1 MAGRGGRR
9 MSRRGGPRR
18 PATRHDPGPAV
29 ELVLR
34 VERVAAGGDG
44 IARHPDGRVAFVRG
58 GLPHELVK
66 VHLDE
71 QRKDYVKVTVTEV
84 VEPSPERREP
94 PCVQVAAG
102 CGGCGWQHITLAAQR
117 EMKRDIVVDA
127 LRRLGGL
134 TDPDV
139 RIGSPLGDLGWRTTV
154 RFSVDH
160 HGSLGFRAAR
170 SHRTVT
176 TERCLVAHPL
186 IDELLPGLRLP
197 GAEELTIRVG
207 ARTGQR
213 AAWWNPDGRRPT
225 MLPDDVATGP
235 DATITEVIHGARL
248 RVSAGS
254 FFQSSPEVAEAL
266 CDEVRAAA
274 GDLLTT
280 GAGAVIDAYGGIGL
294 FSAVTVPVG
303 RRTVVVEVSESSTA
317 DARHHLAGR
326 NVAIFN
332 STVEQ
337 WTPIAA
343 DLVIA
348 DPARSGL
355 GAVAAER
362 LTVGTNCD
370 RLVLISC
377 DAAAAGRDA
386 QLLAGHGYRHH
397 DSVVLDPFPH
407 TPHVEIVSRF
417 DRARN

>member
-1 MAGRGGRR
+1 MTWRGA
-9 MSRRGGPRR
+9 PRR
-18 PATRHDPGPAV
+18 PPARR
-29 ELVLR
+29 EPSPAADLVMR

-44 IARHPDGRVAFVRG
+44 IAHHPDGRVAFVRG
-58 GLPHELVK
+58 GLPNELVR
-66 VHLDE
+66 VHINE
-71 QRKDYVKVTVTEV
+71 QRKDYVKGTVTEV
-84 VEPSPERREP
+84 VEPSPARREP
-94 PCVQVAAG
+94 PCAQVAAG
-102 CGGCGWQHITLAAQR
+102 CGGCGWQHITLDAQR
-117 EMKRDIVVDA
+117 EMKREIVIDA

-134 TDPDV
+134 TDPAV
-139 RIGSPLGDLGWRTTV
+139 RLGSPLGDLGWRTTV
-154 RFSVDH
+154 RFSVDR
-160 HGSLGFRAAR
+160 HGVLGFRAAR

-213 AAWWNPDGRRPT
+213 AAWWNPDGLRPT

-235 DATITEVIHGARL
+235 DAAITEVIHGTRL

-254 FFQSSPEVAEAL
+254 FFQSSPEAAEML

-274 GDLLTT
+274 GDLLTAGG
-280 GAGAVIDAYGGIGL
+280 GAIVDAYGGIGL
-294 FSAVTVPVG
+294 FTAVTVPAD
-303 RRTVVVEVSESSTA
+303 RRAIVVEVSASSIA
-317 DARHHLAGR
+317 DAVHHLAGR
-326 NVAIFN
+326 DVAIVN

-337 WTPIAA
+337 WTPLAA

-386 QLLAGHGYRHH
+386 RLLAGHGYRHNG
-397 DSVVLDPFPH
+397 SVVLDPFPH

-417 DRARN
+417 DSARK

>member
-1 MAGRGGRR
+1 
-9 MSRRGGPRR
+9 MSRRGAPRR
-18 PATRHDPGPAV
+18 LSTRHGPGPAV

-44 IARHPDGRVAFVRG
+44 IAHHADGRVAFVRG
-58 GLPHELVK
+58 GLPNELVK
-66 VHLDE
+66 VQIDE
-71 QRKDYVKVTVTEV
+71 QRKDYVKATVSEII
-84 VEPSPERREP
+84 EPSPERREP

-102 CGGCGWQHITLAAQR
+102 CGGCGWQHITLEAQR
-117 EMKRDIVVDA
+117 EMKREIVVDA
-127 LRRLGGL
+127 LRRLGGMA
-134 TDPDV
+134 DPDV
-139 RIGSPLGDLGWRTTV
+139 RLGSPLGDLGWRTTV
-154 RFSVDH
+154 RFSVDRN
-160 HGSLGFRAAR
+160 GSLGFRAAR

-176 TERCLVAHPL
+176 TEKCLVSHRL
-186 IDELLPGLRLP
+186 IDDLLPGLRVP
-197 GAEELTIRVG
+197 GASELTIRVG

-213 AAWWNPDGRRPT
+213 AAWWNPDGPRPA
-225 MLPDDVATGP
+225 MLPDDVVVGP
-235 DATITEVIHGARL
+235 AASITEIVHGAQL

-254 FFQSSPEVAEAL
+254 FFQSSPEAAEAL

-274 GDLLTT
+274 GDLLTA
-280 GAGAVIDAYGGIGL
+280 GDGAVVDAYGGIGL
-294 FSAVTVPVG
+294 FTAVTVPAE
-303 RRTVVVEVSESSTA
+303 RRAIIVEVSASSTA

-326 NVAIFN
+326 DVTIVN

-337 WTPIAA
+337 WTPTAA

-370 RLVLISC
+370 RLILISC

-386 QLLAGHGYRHH
+386 RLLVGYGYDHQG
-397 DSVVLDPFPH
+397 SVVLDPFPH

-417 DRARN
+417 DRA